1 MRKKPII
8 LHICKDY
15 PDAIQSADKT
25 KAVANLV
32 ENAKDF
38 DHIVFS
44 LNRTSSLAKRSVIRE
59 NPLFAINYWGLPGG
73 IGLKSSMAK
82 TAGTIEEIIQQERL
96 SFDLVHAH
104 KLTMEGIIGYHIS
117 KRFQKPMACTIRGQ
131 TDFEVIRYKPHY
143 RKFFA
148 EILKHAQWLFFLAPW
163 TQKEI
168 GKTFPGITE
177 HKSSMLP
184 NIVYYAA
191 PEKRREPIL
200 SNRLIT
206 AVRFDAKNF
215 KSKYLG
221 TTIAAFDRACRKIG
235 DIHLDIAGGG
245 NSPNKDKTK
254 RLLNSVPSAANIHLT
269 GNMDNARFCE
279 VLPDYAAFVRPS
291 YPETFGM
298 VYLEALFAGIPVLHT
313 KNTGIDGYFPNAP
326 FTVAVDYRSPEAIA
340 EGIIDLYKNQK
351 ELKSRLQKRL
361 NTGDFSLFLKENIVR
376 SYIAH
381 IENVLKNQKSRSKT
395 LMNS

>member
-1 MRKKPII
+1 MRSKPII

-25 KAVANLV
+25 KAVSNLV
-32 ENAKDF
+32 ENTKDF

-44 LNRTSSLAKRSVIRE
+44 LNRTSSLAKRFVIRG

-73 IGLKSSMAK
+73 IGLKSGMAK
-82 TAGTIEEIIQQERL
+82 TAKRIEEIICQEGL

-104 KLTMEGIIGYHIS
+104 KLTMEGIVGYHIS
-117 KRFQKPMACTIRGQ
+117 RRFQKPMACTIRGQ

-148 EILKHAQWLFFLAPW
+148 EILRHARWLFFLAPW

-168 GKTFPGITE
+168 GNTFPGITE

-184 NIVYYAA
+184 NIVYYAGS
-191 PEKRREPIL
+191 EKRPKPIL

-221 TTIAAFDRACRKIG
+221 TTIAAFDRACRIIG

-245 NSPNKDKTK
+245 ISPNRDKTK
-254 RLLNSVPSAANIHLT
+254 RLLDSVPSAANIHLT
-269 GNMDNARFCE
+269 GNMENARFCE
-279 VLPDYAAFVRPS
+279 ILPDYAAFVRPS

-298 VYLEALFAGIPVLHT
+298 VYLEALLAGIPVLHT
-313 KNTGIDGYFPNAP
+313 KNTGIDGYFPNAA
-326 FTVAVDYRSPEAIA
+326 FAVAVDYRSAEAIA

-351 ELKSRLQKRL
+351 ELKSCLQKSL
-361 NTGDFSLFLKENIVR
+361 DSGDFSLFMKESIVH
-376 SYIAH
+376 SYIAR
-381 IENVLKNQKSRSKT
+381 IEDVLKKLKTRSRK
-395 LMNS
+395 LNEN